1 MNYHYYPP
9 GVAYQGLNQCYHET
23 TEPNCHCNSQAIYQ
37 SSLFRCSRA
46 INHPVTGFS
55 MGSFPDDVEIAV
67 DLSKIRVTR
76 TRRSRMQY
84 SPWQV
89 EEMEKVFQKTHY
101 PDVFV
106 REALAVRLDLAESR
120 IQVWFQNRRARWR
133 RKENTVATPGRRS
146 LAQLEKPTELKSTRN
161 DKEDT
166 NATRTNIKHSVANI
180 LAKPSKIIQV
190 PWKVPKRGKKYR
202 TEVTA
207 KKNAPAS
214 DVMRLDRDLCKI
226 GENSTV
232 SKS

>member
-1 MNYHYYPP
+1 MNYHYYPG
-9 GVAYQGLNQCYHET
+9 GVTYTGLNQVACYHNES
-23 TEPNCHCNSQAIYQ
+23 NCRCNPQAIYQ
-37 SSLFRCSRA
+37 NSLFGCARA
-46 INHPVTGFS
+46 INHPVTSFGI
-55 MGSFPDDVEIAV
+55 GSFPDDVEIAV

-146 LAQLEKPTELKSTRN
+146 LSQLEKPTELKSTRN
-161 DKEDT
+161 DKDDT
-166 NATRTNIKHSVANI
+166 NTARTNIKHSVANI

-190 PWKVPKRGKKYR
+190 PWKVPKRGKKQR
-202 TEVTA
+202 TDATKKSSTASEVL
-207 KKNAPAS
+207 
-214 DVMRLDRDLCKI
+214 RHERDLCKTS
-226 GENSTV
+226 ENTSEL
-232 SKS
+232 SKR